1 MTIDKVLNDV
11 LDREGWPKYTDH
23 PHDRGGPTKGGITI
37 RTLDAWRHRR
47 CTRKE
52 LQRLQKK
59 EALSILRRRY
69 VDVQG
74 IQLLDNYL
82 IQPQV
87 VDNAVLSGP
96 VLAVKD
102 LQRAINVSDDGIIGP
117 VTIKKIDEFGQERT
131 NTLLVKERTIRLS
144 RIVVNDDTQ
153 LVFLVGWLKRSLS
166 FLNA

>member
-1 MTIDKVLNDV
+1 MTIDKVLNEI

-37 RTLDAWRHRR
+37 KTLEAWRHRR

-52 LQRLQKK
+52 LQRLPK
-59 EALSILRRRY
+59 EEAVSILRRRY

-96 VLAVKD
+96 ALAVKD

-117 VTIKKIDEFGQERT
+117 VTIKKINEFGQEQT

-144 RIVVNDDTQ
+144 RIVVDDDTQ